1 MKKIRNYKTL
11 AFGLAVLL
19 FMLQITS
26 SAAIWQ
32 TEKAKAA
39 TGPQDTSTIVVSG
52 AAVTVDPNIVMSAV
66 TAVEITKYSIAYQWS
81 AVPNATSYYVYKYD
95 TVQEKYDFYTVTT
108 GTSIQVAGL
117 AAGEEYY
124 FAFYAVN
131 DQTAC
136 RSDFVVSSQ
145 VFTKPEKVENFTI
158 SDNTTTS
165 VVLR

>member
-81 AVPNATSYYVYKYD
+81 AVPNANCLTPATFTPALAS
-95 TVQEKYDFYTVTT
+95 TVDK
-108 GTSIQVAGL
+108 GTPRPVM
-117 AAGEEYY
+117 
-124 FAFYAVN
+124 V
-131 DQTAC
+131 
-136 RSDFVVSSQ
+136 
-145 VFTKPEKVENFTI
+145 
-158 SDNTTTS
+158 
-165 VVLR
+165 

>member
-52 AAVTVDPNIVMSAV
+52 AAVTVDPNIVMSSIPLRISGRLCRMQQV
-66 TAVEITKYSIAYQWS
+66 TMFIST
-81 AVPNATSYYVYKYD
+81 
-95 TVQEKYDFYTVTT
+95 
-108 GTSIQVAGL
+108 IQ
-117 AAGEEYY
+117 
-124 FAFYAVN
+124 FRKN
-131 DQTAC
+131 
-136 RSDFVVSSQ
+136 
-145 VFTKPEKVENFTI
+145 TI
-158 SDNTTTS
+158 SI
-165 VVLR
+165 R

>member
-1 MKKIRNYKTL
+1 MKKIRNHKTL

-95 TVQEKYDFYTVTT
+95 TVQE
-108 GTSIQVAGL
+108 
-117 AAGEEYY
+117 
-124 FAFYAVN
+124 
-131 DQTAC
+131 
-136 RSDFVVSSQ
+136 
-145 VFTKPEKVENFTI
+145 
-158 SDNTTTS
+158 
-165 VVLR
+165 